1 MIATARRLRRFA
13 LDDRTLRAFFD
24 VAAQTAIQR
33 LEYVPYARFV
43 LARQLDDAAGGG
55 LGARLR
61 DIVQDRDRGGFT
73 FASGDATADDCVRLA
88 TAVAHLLGPANHDAM
103 SGTYYARFIVRDDDA
118 SDSYLRQAYVPLT
131 LHTDG
136 TYVDE
141 PTDWILMMKLAERNA
156 RGGETRVLH
165 LDDWD
170 ELDAFAS
177 HPLASQPYR
186 FQGPPSKNAPHPV
199 HRPVFFERDGHPC
212 MAYIDQFAYPET
224 LEQGLYLD
232 ALTRSLEASPG
243 VATVDLAPGDGI
255 VLNNAFWLHGRA
267 AFERHPDL
275 FRELLRERG
284 RF

>member
-165 LDDWD
+165 LDDW
-170 ELDAFAS
+170 EALDAFAT
-177 HPLASQPYR
+177 HPLASHPYR
-186 FQGPPSKNAPHPV
+186 YQAPPSKNAPLPM
-199 HRPVFFERDGHPC
+199 RRATFFERDGRPC
-212 MAYIDQFAYPET
+212 IAYIDQFAQPDT
-224 LEQGLYLD
+224 IEQGLYLD

-243 VATVDLAPGDGI
+243 VATVALEPGTMI

-267 AFERHPDL
+267 PFEPDPQL
-275 FRELLRERG
+275 FRELLRARG